1 MLNGEIQSLVE
12 DKGFGF
18 IKPAAGGADVFF
30 HFSAVDAAF
39 ASLTQGQKVQYELDT
54 KSEKPRAESVITGEG
69 GKPVGPARPGQS
81 GSTRSPSQSRL
92 ARPSGQQSGG
102 QRSGGQG
109 RPRFT
114 GSNSRGSRDTK
125 RNADRPDVEHGFVTK
140 IRFKKYIGF
149 ISSIKHGPE
158 FLFAAQD
165 VSGDKRFS
173 QLEVGDYVQFTKAGP
188 NPDDPKQPM
197 AKLVKVVER
206 EIKVPMVNRLRRH
219 PKARKKKPDW
229 R

>member
-1 MLNGEIQSLVE
+1 MLHGEIQSLVA

-30 HFSAVDAAF
+30 HFTVVDAAF

-54 KSEKPRAESVITGEG
+54 ASEKPRAESVITGAG
-69 GKPVGPARPGQS
+69 GKPVGPSRPQS
-81 GSTRSPSQSRL
+81 NPSQSRL
-92 ARPSGQQSGG
+92 AGSKRPSQGSKNPRLGATRSGQGGSRISGG
-102 QRSGGQG
+102 ENRARRTQ
-109 RPRFT
+109 
-114 GSNSRGSRDTK
+114 

-140 IRFKKYIGF
+140 LRHKKYIGF
-149 ISSIKHGPE
+149 ISSVKHGPE
-158 FLFAAQD
+158 FLFTAQD

-173 QLEVGDYVQFTKAGP
+173 QLEVGDFVQFTKAAS
-188 NPDDPKQPM
+188 NPDDPKQPI
-197 AKLVKVVER
+197 AKWVKVVER
-206 EIKVPMVNRLRRH
+206 EVKLPAVNRLRRH